1 MLSEDE
7 LEKDML
13 EDLDYMYQVYRK
25 MLAKGQ
31 TNITQLNVVI
41 RALKAVHRY
50 YRSDDSDEFKI
61 VNEDNE

>member
-13 EDLDYMYQVYRK
+13 EDLDYMYQVYRQ
-25 MLAKGQ
+25 MLNKGQ
-31 TNITQLNVVI
+31 TNITQLNTVI

-50 YRSDDSDEFKI
+50 FRKDDSDEFKI